1 MSATERP
8 LEPGERFFGGSG
20 VVFFRGLKK
29 PRKPG
34 ILLPTPP
41 TKSSWC
47 HKLMSTIAGV
57 YQLPLPKK

>member
-1 MSATERP
+1 MPARERP
-8 LEPGERFFGGSG
+8 VEPGERFLGGSG

-29 PRKPG
+29 KPKI
-34 ILLPTPP
+34 ILPSRP

-47 HKLMSTIAGV
+47 HKRMSFFTGV